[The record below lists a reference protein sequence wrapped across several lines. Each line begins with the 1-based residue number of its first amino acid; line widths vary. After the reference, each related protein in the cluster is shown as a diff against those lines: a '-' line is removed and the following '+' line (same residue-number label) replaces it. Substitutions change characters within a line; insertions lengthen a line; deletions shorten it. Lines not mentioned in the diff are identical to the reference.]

1 MAALASL
8 LMTAAIPTRDAT
20 ASDRGGRIELTTTA
34 TLYGVG
40 LGVWSSMEG
49 DLKPRPAAWLT
60 AALGGGMLYGSYK
73 LTDHLQL
80 NTANVRY
87 IEAAGAWTAVNGVL
101 VASMTDTYGSYM
113 VAVGFG
119 TAAAGAGMALAT
131 YPYVGASAGQM
142 SLVNSGGIWGPA
154 AGLLLGITFHLGDGK
169 HLARDLMILNLLG
182 LGGAVALSQRYD
194 PTRDQVLYL
203 DGGLLLGGLCGGL
216 VGTLFAVSVDSYEPA
231 TAGVLLG
238 MGVGGLLAIRSNGF
252 DRAKSGGRATERAE
266 QALAIVP
273 LAAGSF

>member
-1 MAALASL
+1 MGSMREESTRASRSTDRTTAASTLAEIRSLRRRIPARYAGGQPSHKGLAGRGASGHDAGVRPPLSAGSVAALASL

-119 TAAAGAGMALAT
+119 TAAAGAGID
-131 YPYVGASAGQM
+131 
-142 SLVNSGGIWGPA
+142 N
-154 AGLLLGITFHLGDGK
+154 K
-169 HLARDLMILNLLG
+169 
-182 LGGAVALSQRYD
+182 
-194 PTRDQVLYL
+194 
-203 DGGLLLGGLCGGL
+203 
-216 VGTLFAVSVDSYEPA
+216 
-231 TAGVLLG
+231 
-238 MGVGGLLAIRSNGF
+238 
-252 DRAKSGGRATERAE
+252 
-266 QALAIVP
+266 
-273 LAAGSF
+273 